1 MKNNASTRLL
11 LTSSVIL
18 ALVGSG
24 CVSTTLQ
31 LAPNHPARIDAASG
45 RVDNEPAV
53 ILLPNAPL
61 FPPAELTAAS
71 EEENREFEQRD
82 NSQPDGTR
90 EAPFVGQGVIRAVQE
105 GQLQIQHG
113 MIPGFMMAMTMT
125 FSVASEATS
134 ASFEVGDEIVFKL
147 ERLPEEGIQIF
158 SIDLVTAEPDD
169 ASSSTEP

>member
-18 ALVGSG
+18 ALMSYG

-31 LAPNHPARIDAASG
+31 LAPDHPARIDIPSG
-45 RVDNEPAV
+45 RVDREPAA

-61 FPPAELTAAS
+61 YPLGELTITA
-71 EEENREFEQRD
+71 EGENQELEQRD
-82 NSQPDGTR
+82 NPQPDGTR
-90 EAPFVGQGVIRAVQE
+90 ETPFVGQGVIRAVQE

-125 FSVASEATS
+125 FPVASEATS
-134 ASFEVGDEIVFKL
+134 SSLEVGDEIVFKL
-147 ERLPEEGIQIF
+147 ERLSEGIQIF
-158 SIDLVTAEPDD
+158 SIDLVTTEPDD
-169 ASSSTEP
+169 ASNSTEP